1 MITKVIELVKNRDA
15 QPLFNIS
22 LSLRPF
28 IKFVEKEAAKEYNNV
43 KSNFFK
49 HIAERIRQIK
59 GCDCSIDLQEIGR
72 YEEILEYI
80 YLTLLA
86 PATDEQQHL
95 WALGMP
101 LSPVIFYGTDALYH
115 FLLDEG
121 GRVRGA
127 VSNNDNKETLVRSL
141 VYSLTLQRLYGLS
154 FSTNLEM
161 TQIIPDEN
169 NKLKKAYNIRFDT
182 RFMDLQYLGEKL
194 PAISPSDIHIHGN
207 IIDPD
212 SLALLQEK
220 LPPEDLLI
228 EGFNIVSITDITT
241 KQAIENI
248 KNIIVNLAPGQMVY
262 DDVIDSLKNL
272 IGVPS
277 VHIRII
283 PMLKVNN
290 KLVINSVERLNL
302 KVREICT
309 QYGMNEQAYIEALE
323 QYSQHPEF
331 IFKKDLDKDGAAA
344 CSIYAL
350 YKTFG
355 IKSMAVVPVY
365 FQKNLVGVLELYSKE
380 KDAVNEKAIAS
391 LEAAI
396 PLLEQLLQ
404 TNIDDFNIMLDNVI
418 KDKFTSLQ
426 PSVQWRFN
434 EAAWHYL
441 QKKNINKNSDIEPIL
456 FEQVYPLYGAIDI
469 RNSTVERNL
478 ALQADL
484 KMQFG
489 LLSDLL
495 EKLGQIHPLGLI
507 DEMNFKAKHFL
518 DSIPENLTGEEDYR
532 IRQFFE
538 EEIVSFLLH
547 FRESYPASQQLISD
561 YYLSMSPA
569 GLAFANQT
577 ALEQS
582 MHSLNTAIHNLLDQM
597 NTEIQNAY
605 PCFFEKFRSDGVEYD
620 IYIGQSITPDR
631 AFHPVYLKNL
641 RLWQLTSMAVIAKLT
656 KAMSPQLPKPLS
668 TTQLIFIH
676 TNPIEISFRNDE
688 RRFDVEGAYNI
699 RYEVVKKRI
708 DKVHIRNSEE
718 RLTQP
723 DKIALVYF
731 QQKDIEDYLSYI
743 DYLQSQDILN
753 HDLEFLEL
761 EDLQGI
767 SGLKALRVGVNM
779 EATTETAGTMEHI
792 FGRN

>member
-1 MITKVIELVKNRDA
+1 MITKVIELIKNGET

-28 IKFVEKEAAKEYNNV
+28 IEFVEKEAAKGYNDV

-49 HIAERIRQIK
+49 YIAERIHQIK
-59 GCDCSIDLQEIGR
+59 GCDCKIDLHDINR
-72 YEEILEYI
+72 YEELLQYI

-86 PATDEQQHL
+86 PATDEKQHL

-127 VSNNDNKETLVRSL
+127 VSNNKETLVRSL
-141 VYSLTLQRLYGLS
+141 IYSLALQRLYGLS
-154 FSTNLEM
+154 FSTNLDM
-161 TQIIPDEN
+161 TQVIPDEN
-169 NKLKKAYNIRFDT
+169 NKLKKAYNLQFDT

-194 PAISPSDIHIHGN
+194 PIILPSDIHVHDN
-207 IIDPD
+207 IIDVE
-212 SLALLQEK
+212 SLAVLEEK
-220 LPPEDLLI
+220 LPPKDLLI

-272 IGVPS
+272 IGTPS

-283 PMLKVNN
+283 PMLKVND
-290 KLVINSVERLNL
+290 KLIINSIERLNL

-309 QYGMNEQAYIEALE
+309 QYGMNEQVYIEALE
-323 QYSQHPEF
+323 QYSYHPEF
-331 IFKKDLDKDGAAA
+331 VLKNDLEKENVTE
-344 CSIYAL
+344 CSIYGL
-350 YKTFG
+350 YKAFE
-355 IKSMAVVPVY
+355 IKSMAVIPIY
-365 FQKNLVGVLELYSKE
+365 FQKDLVGVLELYSKE

-391 LEAAI
+391 LEPAV

-441 QKKNINKNSDIEPIL
+441 QKKHNDKGTDIEPIL
-456 FEQVYPLYGAIDI
+456 FEQVYPLYGSIDI

-495 EKLGQIHPLGLI
+495 EKLGHIHPLGLI
-507 DEMNFKAKHFL
+507 EEMNFKAKHFL
-518 DSIPENLTGEEDYR
+518 NSVSETLTGEEDYR

-547 FRESYPASQQLISD
+547 FRESFPSSQGIISD
-561 YYLSMSPA
+561 YYLSMSPT
-569 GLAFANQT
+569 GVAFSNQA

-582 MHSLNTAIHNLLDQM
+582 MRSLNTAIVNLLDQM
-597 NTEIQNAY
+597 NIEIQNAY

-631 AFHPVYLKNL
+631 AFHPMYLKNL

-656 KAMSPQLPKPLS
+656 KAMLPELPKPLN

-688 RRFDVEGAYNI
+688 RHFDVEGAYNI

-723 DKIALVYF
+723 DKIALIYF
-731 QQKDIEDYLSYI
+731 QQKDVEDYLSYV
-743 DYLQSQDILN
+743 DYLQSQNILN

-761 EDLQGI
+761 EDLQGV
-767 SGLKALRVGVNM
+767 SGLKALRIGVNM
-779 EATTETAGTMEHI
+779 EAETETTGPVGRI
-792 FGRN
+792 FDRN

>member
-1 MITKVIELVKNRDA
+1 M
-15 QPLFNIS
+15 
-22 LSLRPF
+22 
-28 IKFVEKEAAKEYNNV
+28 
-43 KSNFFK
+43 
-49 HIAERIRQIK
+49 
-59 GCDCSIDLQEIGR
+59 
-72 YEEILEYI
+72 
-80 YLTLLA
+80 
-86 PATDEQQHL
+86 
-95 WALGMP
+95 
-101 LSPVIFYGTDALYH
+101 
-115 FLLDEG
+115 
-121 GRVRGA
+121 
-127 VSNNDNKETLVRSL
+127 
-141 VYSLTLQRLYGLS
+141 
-154 FSTNLEM
+154 
-161 TQIIPDEN
+161 
-169 NKLKKAYNIRFDT
+169 
-182 RFMDLQYLGEKL
+182 
-194 PAISPSDIHIHGN
+194 AI
-207 IIDPD
+207 
-212 SLALLQEK
+212 
-220 LPPEDLLI
+220 
-228 EGFNIVSITDITT
+228 
-241 KQAIENI
+241 
-248 KNIIVNLAPGQMVY
+248 
-262 DDVIDSLKNL
+262 
-272 IGVPS
+272 
-277 VHIRII
+277 
-283 PMLKVNN
+283 
-290 KLVINSVERLNL
+290 
-302 KVREICT
+302 
-309 QYGMNEQAYIEALE
+309 
-323 QYSQHPEF
+323 
-331 IFKKDLDKDGAAA
+331 
-344 CSIYAL
+344 
-350 YKTFG
+350 
-355 IKSMAVVPVY
+355 VPVY

-380 KDAVNEKAIAS
+380 KDAINEKAIAS
-391 LEAAI
+391 LEPAI

-404 TNIDDFNIMLDNVI
+404 TNIDDFNILLDNVI

-441 QKKNINKNSDIEPIL
+441 QKKNINKGRDIEPIL
-456 FEQVYPLYGAIDI
+456 FEQVYPLYGAVDI

-495 EKLGQIHPLGLI
+495 EKLGLIHPLGLI

-538 EEIVSFLLH
+538 DEIVSFLLH

-561 YYLSMSPA
+561 YYLSMSPT
-569 GLAFANQT
+569 GVAFANQT

-582 MHSLNTAIHNLLDQM
+582 MHSLNTAILNLLDQM
-597 NTEIQNAY
+597 NTEIQSAY

-743 DYLQSQDILN
+743 DYLQNQNILN
-753 HDLEFLEL
+753 RDLEFLEL

-779 EATTETAGTMEHI
+779 EADTETDGTMEYI
-792 FGRN
+792 PGRN